1 MAANSLD
8 VDHARRARQIG
19 AAGWFV
25 IALSALA
32 ALLPM
37 VGPAHGAVIIGGM
50 LILAGLAEIFA
61 GTLRQETRKLAML
74 AGAVTA
80 VAGLLFSTDPATKFM
95 PTLIIIMGWLFLRSV
110 ILAVASLLEHGS
122 VRLWTGLSAAT
133 DFILALFLAVGV
145 AISALVVSLF
155 GATPPL
161 IANFAWVLAVSFIAT
176 GSLLLEVASCARR
189 ELV

>member
-8 VDHARRARQIG
+8 VDHARRARRIG

-32 ALLPM
+32 AFLPM
-37 VGPAHGAVIIGGM
+37 VGPAHGAAIIGGM
-50 LILAGLAEIFA
+50 LIFAGLAEIFA

-122 VRLWTGLSAAT
+122 VRFWTGLSAAT

>member
-8 VDHARRARQIG
+8 VDHAARARRIG
-19 AAGWFV
+19 VAGWFV

-32 ALLPM
+32 AALPM
-37 VGPAHGAVIIGGM
+37 VGPAHGAAIIGGM
-50 LILAGLAEIFA
+50 LILAGIAEIFA
-61 GTLRQETRKLAML
+61 GSLRQETRKLAML

-80 VAGLLFSTDPATKFM
+80 AAGLLFSTDPATKFM

-110 ILAVASLLEHGS
+110 VLAVASFLEHGS
-122 VRLWTGLSAAT
+122 VRFWTGLSAAT
-133 DFILALFLAVGV
+133 DFILALFLTVGV

-161 IANFAWVLAVSFIAT
+161 IANFAWILAISFIAT